1 MSSWPHIWACL
12 SCLCGNRDPVMERR
26 LQAADQMLALR
37 QAMADDSEGRRLSV
51 DMKVAITGHVRR
63 RHAGGQAGRRGPGPP
78 RLGDS
83 RVHLQRVVW
92 VVPCM
97 ADRDAVRSPCRPRLR
112 LAHVREQ
119 AGRTSRGPPCV
130 WLTAG
135 WLLLVCGWCGVVSMG
150 VVEEG
155 PLFPAAA
162 VSRVREVV
170 QELFRE
176 LNGVFLYYCGLPRL
190 GDPLYGLT
198 LAELSHLL
206 HRARVCHVTR
216 DKDAVTKVPVTAS
229 SSSQLQA
236 R

>member
-1 MSSWPHIWACL
+1 M
-12 SCLCGNRDPVMERR
+12 R
-26 LQAADQMLALR
+26 
-37 QAMADDSEGRRLSV
+37 EG
-51 DMKVAITGHVRR
+51 A
-63 RHAGGQAGRRGPGPP
+63 
-78 RLGDS
+78 S
-83 RVHLQRVVW
+83 R
-92 VVPCM
+92 
-97 ADRDAVRSPCRPRLR
+97 S
-112 LAHVREQ
+112 
-119 AGRTSRGPPCV
+119 SRGPPCV

-135 WLLLVCGWCGVVSMG
+135 WLAGCCLSVGGCCLVVSMG

-162 VSRVREVV
+162 VSRVREAV

-198 LAELSHLL
+198 LAEFAHLL

-216 DKDAVTKVPVTAS
+216 DKDAVAKVPVTAS
-229 SSSQLQA
+229 SSSHLQA